1 MEGVPRIIRAAGIIH
16 PTGNPNY
23 ERSPEE
29 EKAFRRAICEKC
41 LEALQTTVKKGGTE
55 FLPKVGLV
63 VEDIVLEEAP

>member
-16 PTGNPNY
+16 PTGKPNC

-63 VEDIVLEEAP
+63 VEDALLEEAP